1 MMSDFEVVSKTK
13 VSRERIS
20 DLLATAFEGGSCY
33 WVGAVS
39 MVSKAVGC
47 DSPYASEHGAF
58 GGILKIHDDEAETT
72 YLLSDVEIQ
81 RGLNRMAED
90 YTHHW
95 IDFLNENDDATTGD
109 VFLQCCVFGEVVYG

>member
-1 MMSDFEVVSKTK
+1 MNDFEVSTKTK
-13 VSRERIS
+13 VSRETIS
-20 DLLATAFEGGSCY
+20 DLLSTAFDGGSNY

-39 MVSKAVGC
+39 VVSKAVGC
-47 DSPYASEHGAF
+47 DSPYASDHGAN
-58 GGILKIHDDEAETT
+58 GGILRIYDNEAETT

-90 YTHHW
+90 HLSHW
-95 IDFLNENDDATTGD
+95 LDLMNDNMDADTAD